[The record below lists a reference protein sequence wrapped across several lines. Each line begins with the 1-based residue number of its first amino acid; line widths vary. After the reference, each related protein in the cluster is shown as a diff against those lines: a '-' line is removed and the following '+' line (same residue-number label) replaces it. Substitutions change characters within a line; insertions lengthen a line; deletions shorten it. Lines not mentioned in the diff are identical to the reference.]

1 MRSFAY
7 VRAGTVE
14 EAVAAAAADP
24 EAAYLAGGTTQVDLM
39 RDEVFRPAR
48 LVDITRLPLRG
59 VERRDDGGGVL
70 VVGALTTMEELAAHG
85 DVTTRLPLVREALL
99 RGASPQL
106 RHMATVGGNLLQRTR
121 CRYYRDPSTACNKR
135 APGTGCAALDGH
147 HRMHAVL
154 GTSPH
159 CIATHPSDLA
169 VALLALDAAVR
180 VHGPDGERA
189 VPLGEFY
196 RTPGST
202 PHVENALTHGELITH
217 LEIPLLPPEARSGYL
232 KVRDR
237 ASYEFAL
244 ASVAAALVVDED
256 GRIRSAR
263 LALGGVGTVPWRV
276 PRAEELLRGAR
287 PDDDVLRAAA
297 EAALSGA
304 EGRPDNAFKIGL
316 GRRAVVRMLG
326 ALARGEEPDGAARGE
341 GR

>member
-14 EAVAAAAADP
+14 EAVAELAADP
-24 EAAYLAGGTTQVDLM
+24 GAAYLAGGTTQVDLM

-59 VERRDDGGGVL
+59 IRRDGEVL
-70 VVGALTTMEELAAHG
+70 IAGALTTMEELAAHE
-85 DVTTRLPLVREALL
+85 DVTARLPLVREALL

-106 RHMATVGGNLLQRTR
+106 RHMATLGGNLLQRTR

-135 APGTGCAALDGH
+135 EPGTGCAALDGH

-169 VALLALDAAVR
+169 VALLALDASVR
-180 VHGPDGERA
+180 VHGPDGERT
-189 VPLGEFY
+189 VRLTEFY
-196 RTPGST
+196 RVPGTT
-202 PHVENALTHGELITH
+202 PHIENALAHGELITH

-244 ASVAAALVVDED
+244 ASVAATLVLEED

-287 PDDDVLRAAA
+287 PDDDILRAAA
-297 EAALSGA
+297 DAALDGA
-304 EGRPDNAFKIGL
+304 EGRPDNGFKVEL

-326 ALARGEEPDGAARGE
+326 ALAREERA
-341 GR
+341 